1 MAAEQAS
8 ARWQGNWKWPAGNVR
23 FCSTRGIP
31 PRNLKVDVSG
41 RGPSRQRV
49 MSYFA
54 AIKVQVV
61 PAAQRLLSTINCR
74 QLDRQSEVAKN
85 RVALPLVQP
94 RKFSVVS
101 RPYKK

>member
-8 ARWQGNWKWPAGNVR
+8 ARWQGNWKWPAGAVR
-23 FCSTRGIP
+23 FCSTDGP
-31 PRNLKVDVSG
+31 TKELKVDMSG

-94 RKFSVVS
+94 RRFSIVS
-101 RPYKK
+101 RPY